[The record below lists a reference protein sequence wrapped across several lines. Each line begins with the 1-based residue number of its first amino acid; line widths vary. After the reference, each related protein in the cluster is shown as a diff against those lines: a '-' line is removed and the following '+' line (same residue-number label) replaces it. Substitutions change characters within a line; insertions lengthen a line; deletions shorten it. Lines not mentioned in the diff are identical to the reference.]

1 MARPKKDKE
10 HKLSAT
16 VVFRLTEGELRKLEH
31 WSVICG
37 QHLAV
42 MIRQKLFTGKYPKT
56 VLPKVTVE
64 LYGELNRIGVNIN
77 QLTKQVNAGR
87 LPAALLPVLEA
98 VAKQQQEIIRRLLDD
113 RG

>member
-1 MARPKKDKE
+1 MARPKKDRE
-10 HKLSAT
+10 HKLSKT
-16 VVFRLTEGELRKLEH
+16 VVFRLTEGELQKLEH
-31 WSVICG
+31 WSVMCG

-56 VLPKVTVE
+56 VLPKVTVD
-64 LYGELNRIGVNIN
+64 LYAELNRIGVNIN

-87 LPAALLPVLEA
+87 LPISLRAVLDA
-98 VAKQQQEIIRRLLDD
+98 VEKQQQEIIRHLLDD